1 MFKKVFAVTLLF
13 SVLAHAERMDL
24 SCHQT
29 TRTRDGRSVTLL
41 AVEKLDSVDGRQSGL
56 RIRNRHGEVKFTSQE
71 IDVTDLKYHKVIL
84 MDNGYY
90 KARIVINSQGQAD
103 VSMQDPNGTY
113 LIERKVIPCSVF

>member
-71 IDVTDLKYHKVIL
+71 ISQSYF
-84 MDNGYY
+84 NG
-90 KARIVINSQGQAD
+90 
-103 VSMQDPNGTY
+103 
-113 LIERKVIPCSVF
+113 